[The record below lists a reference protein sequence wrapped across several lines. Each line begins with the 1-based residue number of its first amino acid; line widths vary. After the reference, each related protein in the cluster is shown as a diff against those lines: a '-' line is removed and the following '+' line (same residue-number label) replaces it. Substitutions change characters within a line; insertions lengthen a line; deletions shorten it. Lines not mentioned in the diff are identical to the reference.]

1 MGATPV
7 LIMLAAVG
15 VDYGWQPDGTTSS
28 RGDNIEY
35 IVQISP
41 DQLQQIKSIGEIT
54 SAIDPSV
61 QGRVSRIVV
70 KGGTDPLP
78 RIAGRSIALE
88 TASTVNSRPT
98 AALVGDAAMVPIPE
112 ILDSVANQSPTY
124 NSLRDGSTSKS
135 ASLMKPDPQG
145 GGFSMPESMQNGAQ
159 SAYDQVRS
167 RVNEAANQL
176 DGQARSAV
184 DSQVNSFTQSA
195 NDAAARAASSLQNS
209 FNTQAIPNAANPNA
223 ARSASP
229 TSPDPMAG
237 RDNRWAD
244 LSTRAAAAAGQA
256 GPSTD
261 PVSPAART
269 TTPWTSG
276 AATGASSPGAT
287 SPGLSAPGLSA
298 PNLSA
303 PGLPA
308 SGFAAPGFA
317 GASQPSDPR
326 SISTPYGGTP
336 NDYAATASPSLTAS
350 ASTPAREPTDPK
362 WSGYGTST
370 NFGTL
375 PGGATS
381 PTTGFGSTTPPTTAT
396 NTNSTLNDPR
406 YTITSNS
413 TTAAG
418 YKQDAAGNWY
428 NSSNQLVNRDGQ
440 PIDRFG
446 NRLDANGYPVDQYNR
461 RVDENNRVITDPRV
475 AQTTDPRSPYAPAV
489 NTTNTGSTS
498 SPYANLPAS
507 GTQTFN
513 APFAAT
519 AADQFGS
526 TNPYDPNAY
535 LPANLPQ
542 SPYGQNLN
550 TAQLAQQQLA
560 QQQTAQQL
568 AEAQRQLL
576 RYQERD
582 KAETRLVN
590 FDDEIGSASDLRS
603 TNAQL
608 AAKAERD
615 RIAAAAALAGK
626 PRSVAAQPF
635 FNFVLLISLVGN
647 AYLIF
652 ETNNLRRKFRNMISS
667 VRSSKVTTQP
677 VA

>member
-1 MGATPV
+1 MDRWKDRAMGAAPV

-41 DQLQQIKSIGEIT
+41 DQLQQMRSIGEIT
-54 SAIDPSV
+54 SAVDPSV

-70 KGGTDPLP
+70 KIGNDPLP
-78 RIAGRSIALE
+78 KIAGRSIASE
-88 TASTVNSRPT
+88 TASNSNSRAT
-98 AALVGDAAMVPIPE
+98 AVFAGQGDDAMVSIPE
-112 ILDSVANQSPTY
+112 ILDSVAIQSPTY
-124 NSLRDGSTSKS
+124 NSSRQGSASKN

-145 GGFSMPESMQNGAQ
+145 GGFSMPESMQTGAQ

-167 RVNEAANQL
+167 RVTEAANQP
-176 DGQARSAV
+176 DAQARSAV
-184 DSQVNSFTQSA
+184 DSPVNSFTQSA

-209 FNTQAIPNAANPNA
+209 FSPQANPNAANPNA
-223 ARSASP
+223 GRSAAP
-229 TSPDPMAG
+229 ISPDPLAG

-244 LSTRAAAAAGQA
+244 LSARAAATAGQA

-261 PVSPAART
+261 PASPAAHT
-269 TTPWTSG
+269 TTPWSSG
-276 AATGASSPGAT
+276 A
-287 SPGLSAPGLSA
+287 SPGLTSSSAFSSGLSA
-298 PNLSA
+298 S
-303 PGLPA
+303 GL
-308 SGFAAPGFA
+308 AAPGFA
-317 GASQPSDPR
+317 GTSQASDPR
-326 SISTPYGGTP
+326 SISTPYSGVP
-336 NDYAATASPSLTAS
+336 NDYGATAPPSLTRGVN
-350 ASTPAREPTDPK
+350 TPSLQPTDPK
-362 WSGYGTST
+362 WSGYGTSS

-375 PGGATS
+375 PGGLTA
-381 PTTGFGSTTPPTTAT
+381 PGAGFEPAAAPATAT

-406 YTITSNS
+406 YTTTSNA

-418 YKQDAAGNWY
+418 YRQDAAGNWY

-446 NRLDANGYPVDQYNR
+446 NRLDSNGFPVDQYNR
-461 RVDENNRVITDPRV
+461 RVDENNRVITDPLL
-475 AQTTDPRSPYAPAV
+475 AQTTAPRSPYAPGG
-489 NTTNTGSTS
+489 NTTNTGSSS

-535 LPANLPQ
+535 LPTTLPQ

-550 TAQLAQQQLA
+550 AAQLAQQQLA

-590 FDDEIGSASDLRS
+590 FDDDIGSASDLRS

-615 RIAAAAALAGK
+615 RIAAAAALTSK

-667 VRSSKVTTQP
+667 VRSSKIITQP